1 MKRSYAFHVMSLIF
15 SFVLFSILSI
25 GNAQEKPDRWRL
37 TGFTKHRDGLF
48 VDMSRVNFTSPDI
61 ACVWVR
67 ISPSA
72 KSKYRDSIN
81 HYLEIIN
88 KPGRGFKTIEIQCDL
103 DCSKNRIR
111 FLKFAY
117 FDKIGNM
124 FHEADQDAPAWLS
137 IPPGNLWGTVTK
149 EVCPKH

>member
-1 MKRSYAFHVMSLIF
+1 MKRSFLFYISSIII
-15 SFVLFSILSI
+15 SFVLFSSLSTI
-25 GNAQEKPDRWRL
+25 CAQEKSDRWRL

-61 ACVWVR
+61 ARVWVR

-103 DCSKNRIR
+103 DCSKGRIR

-124 FHEADQDAPAWLS
+124 FHEADQDTPAWLS

-149 EVCPKH
+149 EVCPKR